1 MPARWGAPLAAQLQP
16 LANRQRRL
24 GAVQSIKVDGR
35 RAALDRLAAQLGDDI
50 GAEFADRIDIVAE
63 RFQTLGD
70 PARDLRAAHVGE
82 AAQLRILRDRHD
94 PRRDRHAD
102 AELARVVDEAE
113 IRIGVEEVL
122 CDRAVRAGV
131 DLALEVGEIA
141 YRIAG
146 LRVHFGIAGVGAL
159 VTHGCSLESEPSAL
173 DQRAVYRGS
182 LLFSRSAVVTVS
194 SPRFDFLRV
203 FVYGRS
209 VVSSFE
215 FASTP
220 DVLRPRRDFKRHYVR
235 Q

>member
-70 PARDLRAAHVGE
+70 PARNLGAAHVGE
-82 AAQLRILRDRHD
+82 TAQLRILRDRHD
-94 PRRDRHAD
+94 ARRDRHAD

-122 CDRAVRAGV
+122 RDRTIRAGV
-131 DLALEVGEIA
+131 DLALEVGQIA
-141 YRIAG
+141 HRIAG
-146 LRVHFGIAGVGAL
+146 LRMHFGIAGDIDMKLAVAFPADEFDL
-159 VTHGCSLESEPSAL
+159 IPRVAEVSIARHARTTVAEQLDDAFATHGLVLIEQL
-173 DQRAVYRGS
+173 GDLRARTAHA
-182 LLFSRSAVVTVS
+182 R
-194 SPRFDFLRV
+194 
-203 FVYGRS
+203 
-209 VVSSFE
+209 
-215 FASTP
+215 
-220 DVLRPRRDFKRHYVR
+220 
-235 Q
+235 